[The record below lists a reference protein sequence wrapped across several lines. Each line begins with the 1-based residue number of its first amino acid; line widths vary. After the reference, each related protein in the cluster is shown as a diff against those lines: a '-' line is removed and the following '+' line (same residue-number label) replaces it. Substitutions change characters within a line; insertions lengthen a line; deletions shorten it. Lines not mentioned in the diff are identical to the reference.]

1 MERSEMVILSLVLP
15 LLLTLLAL
23 VLVAYQR
30 RLNPKAAAASQPL
43 PPGPTPLPLI
53 GNLHQLGSLPHK
65 SLARLARRYG
75 PVVTV
80 HLGAMTTVVVSSAA
94 AAREMYKEHDA
105 ALAGRMV
112 YESMRYERANEGS
125 IITAQPGA
133 EWRMLRRLCT
143 TGFFAAARLDALQG
157 VRSRCVAGLLRRA
170 DDAGGSGRGGVVDLG
185 RLLFLTAFNHTGNLV
200 LSRDLLDSKEGNEF
214 FHHAGRIME
223 IVGRP
228 NVADFVPALRRLD
241 PQGIR
246 RGMEGHIRR
255 ALEIVAGF
263 LNERIQRRD
272 KEGSGDD
279 KKKDLLDVLLDF
291 EGDGVEEP
299 KKLPFDTIV
308 KVVVEIF
315 IAGIDTTAGTMEWAM
330 AELIKHPE
338 VMKKAQA
345 EVRENIAASKEY
357 LEEKDVINLP
367 YLKGVINETL
377 RLHPP
382 LPFLVPHK
390 SLKPCT
396 LLGHGIPCDTQVFV
410 NVWALG
416 RDPSTWP
423 EPEVF
428 DPARFAPENPAAADY
443 KGHHYEFLPFGSGR
457 RKCPAIPLVSRL
469 LPLVI
474 GSLLYAFDWQLPCG
488 ADPTR
493 LDMSERVTIS
503 LRKAVPLRVLA
514 VPHKS
519 WAK

>member
-1 MERSEMVILSLVLP
+1 MVILSLALP
-15 LLLTLLAL
+15 LLLSLLAL
-23 VLVAYQR
+23 VLVAFQR
-30 RLNPKAAAASQPL
+30 RLNPKSSAAVAASRPLL

-65 SLARLARRYG
+65 SLALLARRYG

-80 HLGAMTTVVVSSAA
+80 RLGAMTTVVVSSPA
-94 AAREMYKEHDA
+94 AAREMYKEHDE

-125 IITAQPGA
+125 IITAQPGV

-170 DDAGGSGRGGVVDLG
+170 DDAGGSGRSVVDLG

-214 FHHAGRIME
+214 FYHAGQIME

-246 RGMEGHIRR
+246 RGMECHIRR

-263 LNERIQRRD
+263 LNERIQKRN
-272 KEGSGDD
+272 KEGSRDD

-308 KVVVEIF
+308 KVVV
-315 IAGIDTTAGTMEWAM
+315 
-330 AELIKHPE
+330 
-338 VMKKAQA
+338 
-345 EVRENIAASKEY
+345 
-357 LEEKDVINLP
+357 
-367 YLKGVINETL
+367 
-377 RLHPP
+377 
-382 LPFLVPHK
+382 
-390 SLKPCT
+390 
-396 LLGHGIPCDTQVFV
+396 
-410 NVWALG
+410 
-416 RDPSTWP
+416 
-423 EPEVF
+423 
-428 DPARFAPENPAAADY
+428 
-443 KGHHYEFLPFGSGR
+443 
-457 RKCPAIPLVSRL
+457 VSR
-469 LPLVI
+469 
-474 GSLLYAFDWQLPCG
+474 
-488 ADPTR
+488 
-493 LDMSERVTIS
+493 
-503 LRKAVPLRVLA
+503 
-514 VPHKS
+514 
-519 WAK
+519 

>member
-1 MERSEMVILSLVLP
+1 MLHMSPAGPDAALIRRRRQHRSPSP
-15 LLLTLLAL
+15 G
-23 VLVAYQR
+23 
-30 RLNPKAAAASQPL
+30 PDAASADRQP
-43 PPGPTPLPLI
+43 PP
-53 GNLHQLGSLPHK
+53 
-65 SLARLARRYG
+65 ARLAAAQVAGAAGPALRPRGDGAAGRDDDGGGVVGCGGARDVQGARR
-75 PVVTV
+75 
-80 HLGAMTTVVVSSAA
+80 GAG
-94 AAREMYKEHDA
+94 
-105 ALAGRMV
+105 GRMV

-125 IITAQPGA
+125 IITAQPGV

-345 EVRENIAASKEY
+345 EVRENIPASKEY

-382 LPFLVPHK
+382 SPSSSRTSPQALHPPR
-390 SLKPCT
+390 
-396 LLGHGIPCDTQVFV
+396 HGIPRDTQVFV

-423 EPEVF
+423 EPE
-428 DPARFAPENPAAADY
+428 
-443 KGHHYEFLPFGSGR
+443 GHHYEFLPFGSGR

-514 VPHKS
+514 MPHKS